1 MKETLLFYSTVLRNI
16 ASLFL
21 FGTLIIILQTNHY
34 LLMSIWGICAWLF
47 FINKSMRFFIV
58 TTMAFGIGFFLYVY
72 VNSHWITDLN
82 PEGMHI
88 ILNRLSL
95 IFLILALTAISL
107 IYKLPFMRYWQKPQW
122 GELVRVPFILS
133 GFHQTKVSVFLSIAM
148 IINLIVFMPFIVN
161 NGWANIQ
168 EIWRFMLIFSIINS
182 VLEEIIWRG
191 MLLSRFSE
199 HFGNRWAVMIT
210 SIGFGLQHY
219 SLGFSWGS
227 CLVFTLGGLFFG
239 AITVKSKSIVPA
251 VIWHMLIN
259 ALMVLSGMILK

>member
-1 MKETLLFYSTVLRNI
+1 MKETLLFHSTVLRNI

-21 FGTLIIILQTNHY
+21 FGTLIIILQTNQY
-34 LLMSIWGICAWLF
+34 LLMSVWGICAWLF
-47 FINKSMRFFIV
+47 YINKSLRFFFV
-58 TTMAFGIGFFLYVY
+58 TTMAFGVGFYLYGY
-72 VNSHWITDLN
+72 VNSHWITELN
-82 PEGMHI
+82 SEEMLI

-95 IFLILALTAISL
+95 IFLIIPLTAISI

-122 GELVRVPFILS
+122 DELVHVPFILS
-133 GFHQTKVSVFLSIAM
+133 GFHQTKVSTFLSIAM

-161 NGWANIQ
+161 NGWEYIQ
-168 EIWRFMLIFSIINS
+168 EIWWFMIIFPIINS

-191 MLLSRFSE
+191 ILLSRFSE
-199 HFGNRWAVMIT
+199 YFGNRWAVMMT

-251 VIWHMLIN
+251 VIWHMSIN
-259 ALMVLSGMILK
+259 GLMVLSGMILK